1 MNRRHDEEE
10 NMVALYEASRNGC
23 VSTLTTLIQRD
34 ARILDRVSLTSFSE
48 TPLHLSASHGHH
60 EFSRVLISKKPTLAK
75 EVDSLG
81 RTPLHLAS
89 AEGHTEIVKA
99 LLQANTYACLAFDKD
114 ERIPLHLAA
123 MRGRIEI
130 IEELVIALRE
140 SIRVNLN
147 GDSVLHLC
155 LQYNH
160 FDALKLLV
168 ESTNGD
174 KLFLNS
180 KDCDGNSVLHLA
192 VMLKQMKVRQQCL
205 WLSTLMKLFKIYFF
219 FFIPFFISLFL
230 FMKYNKIFKLKI
242 YIYTHI
248 YSRRISEKNGR
259 IAMFSYMPT
268 KDRKINLFHAV
279 LLDIMQKGG

>member
-1 MNRRHDEEE
+1 MMDKRHDEEE
-10 NMVALYEASRNGC
+10 NMVAELYEASRNGC

-34 ARILDRVSLTSFSE
+34 ARILDRVSLTFFSE
-48 TPLHLSASHGHH
+48 TPLHLSALHGHL

-99 LLQANTYACLAFDKD
+99 LLQANKNICSAVDQD
-114 ERIPLHLAA
+114 ERIPLHLAT

-130 IEELVIALRE
+130 ITELVTARQE

-168 ESTNGD
+168 ESANGD
-174 KLFLNS
+174 ELFLNS
-180 KDCDGNSVLHLA
+180 KDRDGNSVLHLA

-205 WLSTLMKLFKIYFF
+205 WLSTPMKLFKIYFL
-219 FFIPFFISLFL
+219 FFILFFVSLFV
-230 FMKYNKIFKLKI
+230 FIEYDKKIKLEEDK
-242 YIYTHI
+242 
-248 YSRRISEKNGR
+248 
-259 IAMFSYMPT
+259 
-268 KDRKINLFHAV
+268 
-279 LLDIMQKGG
+279 